1 MASHAAATGP
11 SPAPSDV
18 PQGASRA
25 SQTAAEPVA
34 MTHRQ
39 IMEALTGLLAA
50 FFTAILSSTI
60 VANALPTIMSE
71 LKGTQ
76 TDFAWVI
83 TAALLANAA
92 TTPIWGKLA
101 DLFNKKVLVQ
111 LSIVIFVAGSVMAG
125 LSETIPLLLTAR
137 VIQGIAMGGLTALAQ
152 AIIGSMIP
160 PRDRGKY
167 SGYMGGVMAVGTAGG
182 PLLGGFIVDSPLGW
196 RWTFFVCVPLAVVA
210 LILLQV
216 TLKIQHVK
224 RPAKIDWLGSILL
237 TSGVSLLLIW
247 VSFAGNPDYYDWWSW
262 QTVAMVGGGVVLL
275 GLLVLVESK
284 VAQPIIPLKII
295 SERTTALAILASVA
309 VGVGMFGSSTFLGQY
324 FQVARGATPTEAG
337 LLTLPMIAGNLIGSV
352 ASGMLISRTGKWKR
366 YLVAGAIL
374 LIGGLGLAGTM
385 DHTTDLWMTG
395 IYTAILGVG
404 LGLLMQNLVLAV
416 QNTVQAKDIGTAS
429 ASVAFFRSV
438 GGAIG
443 VSVLGAV
450 LGNRVKELV
459 VEGLASAGIQVPA
472 GSAGASMDLKDMPAP
487 IRDIMR
493 AAYGDAIAEVFL
505 ISAVVGLVALVAILF
520 IKERPLRRTVDVR
533 PEPAELAGDAP
544 DAGMAAMAGA
554 TAPALG
560 NTGYTRTTGNDAAE
574 AAPLRRNRHRGP
586 GPGIHRGA
594 QPGARR
600 IPLPGCR
607 PPADPDL
614 GGRGPARGRRRRTCA
629 APDPAAARGA
639 AAAAGGRAARRARA
653 GRRAACDRR
662 RTGPGCRGAH
672 GPAPAARQA
681 AQDAARGCRLHR
693 HPRPAPDRVAPAHS
707 TGPQRLRGRPEGR
720 LRGLRAA
727 RRLRGRPQ
735 RPPPKYTVWM
745 IFSSRVPPG
754 RGIS

>member
-1 MASHAAATGP
+1 MS
-11 SPAPSDV
+11 
-18 PQGASRA
+18 
-25 SQTAAEPVA
+25 
-34 MTHRQ
+34 HRQ

-101 DLFNKKVLVQ
+101 DLFDKKLLVQ
-111 LSIVIFVAGSVMAG
+111 LSIVVFVAGSVMAG

-137 VIQGIAMGGLTALAQ
+137 VIQGVAMGGLTALAQ

-210 LILLQV
+210 LILLQI
-216 TLKIQHVK
+216 TLKIPHVK

-262 QTVAMVGGGVVLL
+262 QSGLMVGGGILL
-275 GLLVLVESK
+275 LALLVLVESK
-284 VAQPIIPLKII
+284 VEQPIIPLKII

-309 VGVGMFGSSTFLGQY
+309 VGVAMFGSSTFLGQY

-337 LLTLPMIAGNLIGSV
+337 LLTLPMIAGNLVGSV
-352 ASGMLISRTGKWKR
+352 VSGQLISRTGKWKR
-366 YLVAGAIL
+366 YLVGGSIL
-374 LIGGLGLAGTM
+374 LIAGLGLAGTV
-385 DHTTDLWMTG
+385 DHTTELWLTG
-395 IYTAILGVG
+395 VYTAILGLG
-404 LGLLMQNLVLAV
+404 LGMVMQNLVLAV
-416 QNTVQAKDIGTAS
+416 QNTVKATDIGTAS

-450 LGNRVKELV
+450 LGSRVTQLAN
-459 VEGLASAGIQVPA
+459 EGLAAANIPVQGD
-472 GSAGASMDLKDMPAP
+472 GAGASMDLVDLPEP

-493 AAYGDAIAEVFL
+493 AAYGDATAQIFL
-505 ISAVVGLVALVAILF
+505 ISAIIGVVALVSVLF
-520 IKERPLRRTVDVR
+520 IKEKPLRRTVDIR
-533 PEPAELAGDAP
+533 PETESGDA
-544 DAGMAAMAGA
+544 GAAPSVTAHA
-554 TAPALG
+554 TPE
-560 NTGYTRTTGNDAAE
+560 RTTPERTTSA
-574 AAPLRRNRHRGP
+574 P
-586 GPGIHRGA
+586 GPGADVDDIDREFVEVL
-594 QPGARR
+594 RR
-600 IPLPGCR
+600 QRSSESGT
-607 PPADPDL
+607 
-614 GGRGPARGRRRRTCA
+614 GRGPEATSA
-629 APDPAAARGA
+629 EVVPLILETQQLLAKQQVQLSEAMSAV
-639 AAAAGGRAARRARA
+639 
-653 GRRAACDRR
+653 
-662 RTGPGCRGAH
+662 H
-672 GPAPAARQA
+672 RQA
-681 AQDAARGCRLHR
+681 AVQQEIAAEQAKAASMLK
-693 HPRPAPDRVAPAHS
+693 AVAKELGKERKLQKAAAYYLAAGSKQPGPE
-707 TGPQRLRGRPEGR
+707 TG
-720 LRGLRAA
+720 
-727 RRLRGRPQ
+727 
-735 RPPPKYTVWM
+735 
-745 IFSSRVPPG
+745 S
-754 RGIS
+754 

>member
-1 MASHAAATGP
+1 MS
-11 SPAPSDV
+11 
-18 PQGASRA
+18 
-25 SQTAAEPVA
+25 
-34 MTHRQ
+34 HRQ

-50 FFTAILSSTI
+50 FFTAIISSTI

-101 DLFNKKVLVQ
+101 DLFDKKFLVQ
-111 LSIVIFVAGSVMAG
+111 LSIVIFVGGSVMAG

-137 VIQGIAMGGLTALAQ
+137 VIQGVAMGGLTALAM
-152 AIIGSMIP
+152 AIIGSIIP

-167 SGYMGGVMAVGTAGG
+167 SGYMGAVMAVGTAGG

-196 RWTFFVCVPLAVVA
+196 RWTFFVCVPLAIIA
-210 LILLQV
+210 LILLQI
-216 TLKIQHVK
+216 TLKLPHVR

-262 QTVAMVGGGVVLL
+262 QSAAMVGGGVVLL
-275 GLLVLVESK
+275 GLLVLVESR

-309 VGVGMFGSSTFLGQY
+309 VGVAMFGSSTFLGQY

-352 ASGMLISRTGKWKR
+352 LSGQLISRTGKWKR
-366 YLVAGAIL
+366 YLIAGSIL
-374 LIGGLGLAGTM
+374 LIGGLGLAGTI
-385 DHTTDLWMTG
+385 DHTTELWLAG
-395 IYTAILGVG
+395 LYTAVLGLG

-450 LGNRVKELV
+450 LGNRVKDLA
-459 VEGLASAGIQVPA
+459 VEGLAAAGIKVPA
-472 GSAGASMDLKDMPAP
+472 GSAGASMDLKDMPTP

-505 ISAVVGLVALVAILF
+505 ISAIIGLVALVAILF
-520 IKERPLRRTVDVR
+520 IKEKPLRRTVDIR
-533 PEPAELAGDAP
+533 PE
-544 DAGMAAMAGA
+544 
-554 TAPALG
+554 
-560 NTGYTRTTGNDAAE
+560 NS
-574 AAPLRRNRHRGP
+574 
-586 GPGIHRGA
+586 
-594 QPGARR
+594 
-600 IPLPGCR
+600 
-607 PPADPDL
+607 
-614 GGRGPARGRRRRTCA
+614 
-629 APDPAAARGA
+629 AAAAASVTGSGADVDAGA
-639 AAAAGGRAARRARA
+639 AAAAAAAGRAADP
-653 GRRAACDRR
+653 AA
-662 RTGPGCRGAH
+662 
-672 GPAPAARQA
+672 GPAPASGIVDLDREFIEVLSRQRA
-681 AQDAARGCRLHR
+681 SERRG
-693 HPRPAPDRVAPAHS
+693 D
-707 TGPQRLRGRPEGR
+707 
-720 LRGLRAA
+720 
-727 RRLRGRPQ
+727 
-735 RPPPKYTVWM
+735 
-745 IFSSRVPPG
+745 
-754 RGIS
+754 

>member
-1 MASHAAATGP
+1 MASHATATGP
-11 SPAPSDV
+11 SRALSTTPRQSSAPAT
-18 PQGASRA
+18 Q
-25 SQTAAEPVA
+25 AA
-34 MTHRQ
+34 MSHRQ

-50 FFTAILSSTI
+50 FFTAIISSTI

-101 DLFNKKVLVQ
+101 DLFNKKILVQ

-152 AIIGSMIP
+152 AIIGSIIP

-210 LILLQV
+210 LILLQI
-216 TLKIQHVK
+216 TLKLPHIK

-262 QTVAMVGGGVVLL
+262 QTAAMVGGGVL
-275 GLLVLVESK
+275 LLVLLVVVESR
-284 VAQPIIPLKII
+284 VEQPIIPLKII

-309 VGVGMFGSSTFLGQY
+309 VGVGMFGSSAFLGQY

-352 ASGMLISRTGKWKR
+352 LSGQLISRTGKWKR
-366 YLVAGAIL
+366 YLVAGSIL
-374 LIGGLGLAGTM
+374 LIGGLGLAGTI
-385 DHTTDLWMTG
+385 DHTTELWLTG
-395 IYTAILGVG
+395 LYTAVLGLG

-416 QNTVQAKDIGTAS
+416 QNTVRATDIGTAS

-450 LGNRVKELV
+450 LANRVKELAT
-459 VEGLASAGIQVPA
+459 EGLAAAGIPVA
-472 GSAGASMDLKDMPAP
+472 GGSAGASMDLQDMPAP

-493 AAYGDAIAEVFL
+493 AAYGDATAEIFL
-505 ISAVVGLVALVAILF
+505 ISAVIGIIALVAVLC
-520 IKERPLRRTVDVR
+520 IKEKPLRRTVDIV
-533 PEPAELAGDAP
+533 PEPAAAN
-544 DAGMAAMAGA
+544 DAGPVTADGSVVPAAGSGIVDLDREFIEVLSRQRAHESRF
-554 TAPALG
+554 P
-560 NTGYTRTTGNDAAE
+560 E
-574 AAPLRRNRHRGP
+574 AARE
-586 GPGIHRGA
+586 
-594 QPGARR
+594 ARDAVR
-600 IPLPGCR
+600 EEQWTGDSDTR
-607 PPADPDL
+607 
-614 GGRGPARGRRRRTCA
+614 
-629 APDPAAARGA
+629 
-639 AAAAGGRAARRARA
+639 AAGREGARARA
-653 GRRAACDRR
+653 RTLVADARSEAADVVPLLLQTQQLLAEQQLQLAEALRAVHEQTVEQREIAAEQGRISEQLTTLRRQLAKERKLQRAAADYIA
-662 RTGPGCRGAH
+662 TH
-672 GPAPAARQA
+672 G
-681 AQDAARGCRLHR
+681 R
-693 HPRPAPDRVAPAHS
+693 HMS
-707 TGPQRLRGRPEGR
+707 E
-720 LRGLRAA
+720 
-727 RRLRGRPQ
+727 
-735 RPPPKYTVWM
+735 
-745 IFSSRVPPG
+745 
-754 RGIS
+754 

>member
-1 MASHAAATGP
+1 MASHATAIGP
-11 SPAPSDV
+11 SRAPSPSSAA
-18 PQGASRA
+18 PQ
-25 SQTAAEPVA
+25 AA
-34 MTHRQ
+34 MSHRQ

-50 FFTAILSSTI
+50 FFTAIISSTI

-101 DLFNKKVLVQ
+101 DLFNKKILVQ

-152 AIIGSMIP
+152 AIIGSIIP

-216 TLKIQHVK
+216 TLKLPHIK

-262 QTVAMVGGGVVLL
+262 QTAAMVGGGVLL
-275 GLLVLVESK
+275 LALLVVVESR
-284 VAQPIIPLKII
+284 VEQPIIPLKII

-309 VGVGMFGSSTFLGQY
+309 VGVGMFGSSAFLGQY

-352 ASGMLISRTGKWKR
+352 LSGQLISRTGKWKR
-366 YLVAGAIL
+366 YLVAGSIL
-374 LIGGLGLAGTM
+374 LIGGLGLAGTI
-385 DHTTDLWMTG
+385 DHTTDLWLTG
-395 IYTAILGVG
+395 LYTAVLGLG

-416 QNTVQAKDIGTAS
+416 QNTVRATDIGTAS

-450 LGNRVKELV
+450 LANRVKELAA
-459 VEGLASAGIQVPA
+459 EGLAAAGIPVSG
-472 GSAGASMDLKDMPAP
+472 GSAGASMDLQDMPTP

-493 AAYGDAIAEVFL
+493 AAYGDATAEIFL
-505 ISAVVGLVALVAILF
+505 ISAVIGIIALVAVLCINE
-520 IKERPLRRTVDVR
+520 KPLRRTVDIV
-533 PEPAELAGDAP
+533 PEPAAAN
-544 DAGMAAMAGA
+544 DAGPVTADGSAIPAAGSGIVDLDREFIEVLSRQRAQESRF
-554 TAPALG
+554 P
-560 NTGYTRTTGNDAAE
+560 E
-574 AAPLRRNRHRGP
+574 AAREDRDAVREEQWNGDGDTR
-586 GPGIHRGA
+586 
-594 QPGARR
+594 
-600 IPLPGCR
+600 
-607 PPADPDL
+607 
-614 GGRGPARGRRRRTCA
+614 
-629 APDPAAARGA
+629 
-639 AAAAGGRAARRARA
+639 AAGREGTRARA
-653 GRRAACDRR
+653 RTMVADARSEAADVVPLLLQTQQLLAEQQLQLAEALRAVHEQTAEQREIAAEQGRISEQLTTLRRQLAKERKLQRAAAEYIA
-662 RTGPGCRGAH
+662 AH
-672 GPAPAARQA
+672 ARHVSQ
-681 AQDAARGCRLHR
+681 
-693 HPRPAPDRVAPAHS
+693 
-707 TGPQRLRGRPEGR
+707 
-720 LRGLRAA
+720 
-727 RRLRGRPQ
+727 
-735 RPPPKYTVWM
+735 
-745 IFSSRVPPG
+745 
-754 RGIS
+754 

>member
-1 MASHAAATGP
+1 MASLAAAPVSPSTQQELPP
-11 SPAPSDV
+11 SPPVLPGSGSAPE
-18 PQGASRA
+18 PQ
-25 SQTAAEPVA
+25 PA
-34 MTHRQ
+34 MSHRQ

-101 DLFNKKVLVQ
+101 DLFDKKLLVQ
-111 LSIVIFVAGSVMAG
+111 LSIVVFVAGSVMAG

-137 VIQGIAMGGLTALAQ
+137 VIQGVAMGGLTALAQ

-216 TLKIQHVK
+216 TLKIPHVK
-224 RPAKIDWLGSILL
+224 RPARIDWLGSILL

-247 VSFAGNPDYYDWWSW
+247 VSFAGNPAYYDWWSW
-262 QTVAMVGGGVVLL
+262 QSGLMVGGGVLL
-275 GLLVLVESK
+275 LALLVLVESK
-284 VAQPIIPLKII
+284 VEQPIIPLKII

-309 VGVGMFGSSTFLGQY
+309 VGVAMFGSSTFLGQY

-352 ASGMLISRTGKWKR
+352 VSGQLISRTGKWKR
-366 YLVAGAIL
+366 YLVGGSVL
-374 LIGGLGLAGTM
+374 LVAGLGLTGTV
-385 DHTTDLWMTG
+385 DHTTGLWLTG
-395 IYTAILGVG
+395 VYTAILGLG
-404 LGLLMQNLVLAV
+404 LGMVMQNLVLAV
-416 QNTVQAKDIGTAS
+416 QNTVKATDIGTAS

-450 LGNRVKELV
+450 LGSRVTQLAN
-459 VEGLASAGIQVPA
+459 EGLAAANIPVQGD
-472 GSAGASMDLKDMPAP
+472 GAGASMDLVDLPEP

-493 AAYGDAIAEVFL
+493 AAYGDATAQVFL
-505 ISAVVGLVALVAILF
+505 ISAVIGVAALVAVLF
-520 IKERPLRRTVDVR
+520 IKEKPLRRTVDIR
-533 PEPAELAGDAP
+533 PEAE
-544 DAGMAAMAGA
+544 
-554 TAPALG
+554 
-560 NTGYTRTTGNDAAE
+560 TG
-574 AAPLRRNRHRGP
+574 
-586 GPGIHRGA
+586 
-594 QPGARR
+594 
-600 IPLPGCR
+600 
-607 PPADPDL
+607 PAD
-614 GGRGPARGRRRRTCA
+614 
-629 APDPAAARGA
+629 
-639 AAAAGGRAARRARA
+639 
-653 GRRAACDRR
+653 
-662 RTGPGCRGAH
+662 CR
-672 GPAPAARQA
+672 
-681 AQDAARGCRLHR
+681 
-693 HPRPAPDRVAPAHS
+693 
-707 TGPQRLRGRPEGR
+707 
-720 LRGLRAA
+720 
-727 RRLRGRPQ
+727 
-735 RPPPKYTVWM
+735 
-745 IFSSRVPPG
+745 
-754 RGIS
+754 

>member
-1 MASHAAATGP
+1 
-11 SPAPSDV
+11 
-18 PQGASRA
+18 
-25 SQTAAEPVA
+25 

-101 DLFNKKVLVQ
+101 DLFNKKILVQ

-210 LILLQV
+210 LILLQI

-262 QTVAMVGGGVVLL
+262 QSVAMVGGGVLLL
-275 GLLVLVESK
+275 GLLVLVESR

-366 YLVAGAIL
+366 YLIAGAVL

-395 IYTAILGVG
+395 IYTAILGIG

-459 VEGLASAGIQVPA
+459 VEGLAASGIQVPA
-472 GSAGASMDLKDMPAP
+472 GSSGASMDLKDMPAP

-505 ISAVVGLVALVAILF
+505 ISAIIGLVALVAILF
-520 IKERPLRRTVDVR
+520 IKERPLRRTVDIR
-533 PEPAELAGDAP
+533 PEPAEQAGDA
-544 DAGMAAMAGA
+544 AA
-554 TAPALG
+554 
-560 NTGYTRTTGNDAAE
+560 DAAV
-574 AAPLRRNRHRGP
+574 
-586 GPGIHRGA
+586 
-594 QPGARR
+594 
-600 IPLPGCR
+600 
-607 PPADPDL
+607 
-614 GGRGPARGRRRRTCA
+614 
-629 APDPAAARGA
+629 AAARSRHGEPPPEPPPGTGIVDLDREFIEVLSRERA
-639 AAAAGGRAARRARA
+639 ESRFPDAARRDAGLASIRLPVRESPAGGVRRGSSAEREGTRQRARTMVA
-653 GRRAACDRR
+653 DDRPEAADVVPVLLQTQQLLAEQQLQLADALRAVYDQAAEQRAIAAEQARVAEELTALRRQLAKQRKMQRAAADYIATHGRH
-662 RTGPGCRGAH
+662 RT
-672 GPAPAARQA
+672 
-681 AQDAARGCRLHR
+681 
-693 HPRPAPDRVAPAHS
+693 
-707 TGPQRLRGRPEGR
+707 E
-720 LRGLRAA
+720 
-727 RRLRGRPQ
+727 
-735 RPPPKYTVWM
+735 
-745 IFSSRVPPG
+745 
-754 RGIS
+754 

>member
-1 MASHAAATGP
+1 MATAAPQHPQAVDAAAKAA
-11 SPAPSDV
+11 AP
-18 PQGASRA
+18 
-25 SQTAAEPVA
+25 

-101 DLFNKKVLVQ
+101 DLFDKKLLVQ
-111 LSIVIFVAGSVMAG
+111 LSIIIFVAGSVMAG

-167 SGYMGGVMAVGTAGG
+167 SGYMGAVMAVGTAGG

-210 LILLQV
+210 LILLQI
-216 TLKIQHVK
+216 TLKIEHIK

-247 VSFAGNPDYYDWWSW
+247 VSFAGNPEYYDWVSW
-262 QTVAMVGGGVVLL
+262 QSALMVGGGVALL
-275 GLLVLVESK
+275 ALLVFVETK

-295 SERTTALAILASVA
+295 SERTTALAIVASVA
-309 VGVGMFGSSTFLGQY
+309 VGIAMFGSSTFLGQY

-352 ASGMLISRTGKWKR
+352 ASGILISRFGKWKR
-366 YLVAGAIL
+366 FLIAGSVL
-374 LIGGLGLAGTM
+374 LIGGLAFAGTM
-385 DHTTDLWMTG
+385 DHTTELWIVA
-395 IYTAILGVG
+395 IYTGVFG
-404 LGLLMQNLVLAV
+404 LGLGMLMQNLVLAV

-443 VSVLGAV
+443 VSVLGAIMS
-450 LGNRVKELV
+450 NHVKDLA
-459 VEGLASAGIQVPA
+459 VEGMAAAGIPVQGGA
-472 GSAGASMDLKDMPAP
+472 SGASMDLADMPAP
-487 IRDIMR
+487 IADIMR
-493 AAYGDAIAEVFL
+493 AAYGDATAQIFL
-505 ISAVVGLVALVAILF
+505 ISAIISVVALLAVLF
-520 IKERPLRRTVDVR
+520 IKERPLRRTVDAAPEKELVATASGEAGMSLDTASMDAVKTGDRVKTDDAASPVGARRPLPGTGREVR
-533 PEPAELAGDAP
+533 PEDSGSDLDLEFARILTQERPSATADVTEVQEQLTRTQYVLAEQQLQLSRANVELQARLRDQQTIAEQQTRTAEELAAIRKELKRERRQQER
-544 DAGMAAMAGA
+544 MALLLLQGV
-554 TAPALG
+554 
-560 NTGYTRTTGNDAAE
+560 E
-574 AAPLRRNRHRGP
+574 
-586 GPGIHRGA
+586 
-594 QPGARR
+594 
-600 IPLPGCR
+600 
-607 PPADPDL
+607 
-614 GGRGPARGRRRRTCA
+614 
-629 APDPAAARGA
+629 
-639 AAAAGGRAARRARA
+639 
-653 GRRAACDRR
+653 
-662 RTGPGCRGAH
+662 
-672 GPAPAARQA
+672 ARQEHGKHA
-681 AQDAARGCRLHR
+681 G
-693 HPRPAPDRVAPAHS
+693 
-707 TGPQRLRGRPEGR
+707 
-720 LRGLRAA
+720 
-727 RRLRGRPQ
+727 
-735 RPPPKYTVWM
+735 
-745 IFSSRVPPG
+745 
-754 RGIS
+754 

>member
-1 MASHAAATGP
+1 MASHADLTGP
-11 SPAPSDV
+11 IPSTIPPGA
-18 PQGASRA
+18 PQGQAP
-25 SQTAAEPVA
+25 QPAAPPGV

-60 VANALPTIMSE
+60 VANALPTIMAE

-101 DLFNKKVLVQ
+101 DLFDKKLLVQ

-125 LSETIPLLLTAR
+125 LSESIPLLLTAR

-210 LILLQV
+210 LILLQI
-216 TLKIQHVK
+216 TLKIPHIK
-224 RPAKIDWLGSILL
+224 RPARIDWLGSILL

-247 VSFAGNPDYYDWWSW
+247 VSFAGNPDYYGWWSW
-262 QTVAMVGGGVVLL
+262 QTAAMVGGGVLL
-275 GLLVLVESK
+275 LALLVFVESR
-284 VAQPIIPLKII
+284 VPQPIIPLKII

-366 YLVAGAIL
+366 YLIAGAVL
-374 LIGGLGLAGTM
+374 LIGGLGLAGTI
-385 DHTTDLWMTG
+385 DHTTELWLTG
-395 IYTAILGVG
+395 IYTAILGIG

-416 QNTVQAKDIGTAS
+416 QNTVRATDIGTAS

-450 LGNRVKELV
+450 LANRVKELA
-459 VEGLASAGIQVPA
+459 VEGFAAANIPVPS
-472 GSAGASMDLKDMPAP
+472 GSAGASMDLQHMPAP
-487 IRDIMR
+487 VRDIMR
-493 AAYGDAIAEVFL
+493 AAYGDATAQIFL
-505 ISAVVGLVALVAILF
+505 ISAVIGVVALVAILF
-520 IKERPLRRTVDVR
+520 IKERPLRRTVDIR
-533 PEPAELAGDAP
+533 PEPVADAT
-544 DAGMAAMAGA
+544 G
-554 TAPALG
+554 TAVG
-560 NTGYTRTTGNDAAE
+560 TVGGTHSDDGI
-574 AAPLRRNRHRGP
+574 AAPGRHR
-586 GPGIHRGA
+586 
-594 QPGARR
+594 
-600 IPLPGCR
+600 
-607 PPADPDL
+607 
-614 GGRGPARGRRRRTCA
+614 
-629 APDPAAARGA
+629 
-639 AAAAGGRAARRARA
+639 
-653 GRRAACDRR
+653 
-662 RTGPGCRGAH
+662 
-672 GPAPAARQA
+672 
-681 AQDAARGCRLHR
+681 
-693 HPRPAPDRVAPAHS
+693 S
-707 TGPQRLRGRPEGR
+707 
-720 LRGLRAA
+720 
-727 RRLRGRPQ
+727 
-735 RPPPKYTVWM
+735 K
-745 IFSSRVPPG
+745 
-754 RGIS
+754 